1 MTESDWYDEDTATF
15 GDRLAGA
22 REAAGLSQRD
32 LAVRLGVNT
41 KTLQAWEDDRKE
53 PRANRLQMLAGM
65 LDVSLGWLMTGR
77 GEGIGAPPAG
87 VDVPANV
94 SAILVELRG
103 LRTQIGQSGERLA
116 QLEKKLRVA
125 LKDFT

>member
-1 MTESDWYDEDTATF
+1 MTDSDWYDEDTATF

-22 REAAGLSQRD
+22 REAAGLSQHD

-65 LDVSLGWLMTGR
+65 LDVSLGWLLTGR
-77 GEGIGAPPAG
+77 GEGIEAPPVAG
-87 VDVPANV
+87 DMPANV
-94 SAILVELRG
+94 SEILVEMRG
-103 LRTQIGQSGERLA
+103 LRTQIGQAGERLA
-116 QLEKKLRVA
+116 QLEKKLRMA
-125 LKDFT
+125 LKDFA